1 MGLRP
6 SGLALRKILKPRFI
20 AFIAVL
26 FGMGVHSGLKS
37 PFTFDQEGSMF
48 KLRPHGVLPLLL
60 CLLCFAAQA
69 QTPPGAPP
77 GSSPSATSP
86 DPNMPRPIA
95 ARDSVFIEEL
105 TWLEVRDALRAGK
118 TTAIIATGGVEM
130 NGPYLATGKHNY
142 ILRATTESIARKLGD
157 ALVAPIVPFV
167 PEGDIDPPTGHMR
180 YPGAISVTQETYK
193 RLLTDIA
200 SSLRANGF
208 KHVILIG
215 DSGGNQQGM
224 KEVAAELSAKWTDGK
239 TKVHYIS
246 EYYDYP
252 GLTKWLASQG
262 VREVD
267 EGHHDDYGITAQM
280 MVVDPNTVRMK
291 ERVAA
296 GKFSINSVQLA
307 PADKTIA
314 MGRRAIEFRAGI
326 TVQAIKKAVGQ

>member
-1 MGLRP
+1 
-6 SGLALRKILKPRFI
+6 
-20 AFIAVL
+20 
-26 FGMGVHSGLKS
+26 
-37 PFTFDQEGSMF
+37 
-48 KLRPHGVLPLLL
+48 
-60 CLLCFAAQA
+60 
-69 QTPPGAPP
+69 
-77 GSSPSATSP
+77 
-86 DPNMPRPIA
+86 
-95 ARDSVFIEEL
+95 
-105 TWLEVRDALRAGK
+105 
-118 TTAIIATGGVEM
+118 
-130 NGPYLATGKHNY
+130 
-142 ILRATTESIARKLGD
+142 
-157 ALVAPIVPFV
+157 
-167 PEGDIDPPTGHMR
+167 
-180 YPGAISVTQETYK
+180 
-193 RLLTDIA
+193 LLTDIA

-208 KHVILIG
+208 KHVILMG

-291 ERVAA
+291 ERVAE
-296 GKFSINSVQLA
+296 GKFSINGVQLA

-326 TVQAIKKAVGQ
+326 TVQAIKKAIGQ